1 MMYHVYF
8 VLTTTTVYCLV
19 VNLPLPRRLQLNKD
33 VCYKSSLVLTF
44 LISQCAI
51 DIQFCKILICYA
63 LYYYIY
69 IFIFFTVITM
79 SHVHVCNIYNYY
91 IQMYILFR

>member
-33 VCYKSSLVLTF
+33 VCYKSTLVLTF

-63 LYYYIY
+63 LYFIY
-69 IFIFFTVITM
+69 FLQLLQCHMYMYVIFIII
-79 SHVHVCNIYNYY
+79 IYKCTFC
-91 IQMYILFR
+91 LVK